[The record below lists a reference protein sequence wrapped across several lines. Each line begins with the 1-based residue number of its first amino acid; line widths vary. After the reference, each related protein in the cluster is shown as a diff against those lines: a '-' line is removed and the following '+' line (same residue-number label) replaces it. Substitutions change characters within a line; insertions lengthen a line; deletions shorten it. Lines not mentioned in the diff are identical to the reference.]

1 MVIASEGTFA
11 RLISVCVDE
20 SLRHLPC
27 MFVVHV
33 LMGSA
38 VSQISS
44 DCGERSERGLL
55 LLYFEGHRGFRAQIM
70 HLALIVNPLESVSA
84 RDL

>member
-1 MVIASEGTFA
+1 MVIASEATFA
-11 RLISVCVDE
+11 RSISVCVDE
-20 SLRHLPC
+20 SLRDLPC

-33 LMGSA
+33 LIGSA

-44 DCGERSERGLL
+44 DCGERSEHGLL
-55 LLYFEGHRGFRAQIM
+55 LLYWEGNRGFRAQIM
-70 HLALIVNPLESVSA
+70 HRAMIVNPLESVSA